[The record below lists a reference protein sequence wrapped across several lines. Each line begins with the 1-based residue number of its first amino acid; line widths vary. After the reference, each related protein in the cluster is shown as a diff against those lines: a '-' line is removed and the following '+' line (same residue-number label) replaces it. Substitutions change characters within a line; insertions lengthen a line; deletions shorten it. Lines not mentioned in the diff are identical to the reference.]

1 VTRSAARR
9 SPDGYRASVER
20 FLAYLRDPRRASP
33 RTQRAYESDLLQFGA
48 FLAGGA
54 PDAPPPAIGDID
66 RLAVR
71 GFVASLGRSGLS
83 KASVA
88 RKVSALRSF
97 FGHAVRQGRLDDNPA
112 AAVAAPRV
120 TRGLPRNLTVD
131 EIFNLL
137 DHIADDGLPAARDR
151 ALLEL
156 LYASGLRVGELVAL
170 SLSDVDLPGG
180 MVRVLGKGGKERLV
194 PFGRKA
200 AEALTRWFSASRALR
215 EAGAAARDAVFLNQR
230 GGRLTDRSVR
240 RILTRRLNEAA
251 VRARVS
257 PHALRHSF
265 ATHLLGAGA
274 DLRAIQELLGHAS
287 LSTTQRYTH
296 VDADALM
303 RVYDRA
309 HPRAGRAGSARPS
322 RRGPPGA

>member
-1 VTRSAARR
+1 VTRR
-9 SPDGYRASVER
+9 SPNGYRASVER
-20 FLAYLRDPRRASP
+20 FLAYLRDQRRASP
-33 RTQRAYESDLLQFGA
+33 QTQRAYESDLLQFGA
-48 FLAGGA
+48 FLAGDT
-54 PDAPPPAIGDID
+54 PDEPPPELQEID

-71 GFVASLGRSGLS
+71 GFVANLGRSGLN

-88 RKVSALRSF
+88 RKLSALRSF
-97 FGHAVRQGRLDDNPA
+97 FNHAVRQGRLDANPA
-112 AAVAAPRV
+112 GSVAAPRV
-120 TRGLPRNLTVD
+120 VRGLPRNLTVD
-131 EIFNLL
+131 EVFNLL
-137 DHIADDGLPAARDR
+137 DHIGNDDLAAARDR

-156 LYASGLRVGELVAL
+156 LYAAGLRVGELVTL
-170 SLSDVDLPGG
+170 SLGDLDLPGG

-200 AEALTRWFSASRALR
+200 REALTRWFDASRVLR
-215 EAGAAARDAVFLNQR
+215 EAAADRDAVFLNLR

-240 RILTRRLNEAA
+240 RILSRRLREAA

-296 VDADALM
+296 VNIDALM
-303 RVYDRA
+303 RVYDRT
-309 HPRAGRAGSARPS
+309 HPRAGRRSDPAARRQGPS
-322 RRGPPGA
+322 GA